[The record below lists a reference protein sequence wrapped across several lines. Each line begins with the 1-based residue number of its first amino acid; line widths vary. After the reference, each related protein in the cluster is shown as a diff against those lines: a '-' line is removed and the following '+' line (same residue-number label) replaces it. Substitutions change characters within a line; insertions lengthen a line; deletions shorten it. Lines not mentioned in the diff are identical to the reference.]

1 MPVTTAAPA
10 PVASVPAGVQLLS
23 PAQFAAAMAE
33 PETVTV
39 NVLGPGA
46 PMIPGTDLL
55 IAEDQLASGASK
67 LPPLLTKLAVY
78 CMHGITS
85 AKAVIVLAGMG
96 YKHIVELRG
105 GMVAWYQ
112 SGRPVEASS

>member
-1 MPVTTAAPA
+1 MPISTTAPGSSTS
-10 PVASVPAGVQLLS
+10 PPPGVQLLS

-33 PETVTV
+33 PGTVTI

-46 PMIPGTDLL
+46 PMIAGTDLL
-55 IAEDQLASGASK
+55 IPEDQLASSASK
-67 LPPLLTKLAVY
+67 LPPLSTKLAVY